1 MLLLPANET
10 PNERLPTM
18 STTTSAPAPRY
29 SPIPLVNRLLAEIWS
44 ATTTAG
50 LWQIATKNAARGSE
64 FQTLV
69 VQDQHTVRQAF
80 RHKRLTVT
88 WREIWSGV
96 TRAMALADRPI
107 EIGDSSPVVPRG
119 WDRIEGNTP
128 TAPATAPTTAPV
140 DLASLQASTDLTAR
154 TMPTN
159 PARGRRARN
168 AQEIAEAT
176 ALARA
181 NGAKL
186 AGYDGQAIEPATGSI
201 GTIVAFGYA
210 QTEYD
215 VVSGRD
221 RQILISWGT
230 IEAIRVKHDLPEGAF
245 GRSPGNVGMLGA
257 ATQILNHGGYVA
269 RSCGRGKWK
278 VGHFDNRLDSESLG
292 RKEALIQ
299 LDKDGRIQCDNPDH
313 PGARSVIADYERRVA
328 GTMVASDVVKT
339 RIEDCLRRHYG
350 ARSTELGLYVSPS
363 NAARAVDLVVSL
375 RPVAGRRIYAYAHTD
390 AASISDALTDSLAA
404 DLARLES
411 DVAKGCSVPLVARL
425 ERLRTEC
432 NALTSLLGSDVT
444 ERYKARLNAC
454 DATLVK
460 GLSEG
465 SQRAMMLDMD

>member
-1 MLLLPANET
+1 
-10 PNERLPTM
+10 M
-18 STTTSAPAPRY
+18 STTTSAPRARY

-50 LWQIATKNAARGSE
+50 LDQIATKNAAKGSE

-69 VQDQHTVRQAF
+69 VQDQYTVRSAF
-80 RHKRLTVT
+80 RHKRLTVA

-96 TRAMALADRPI
+96 TRAMALADRPL
-107 EIGDSSPVVPRG
+107 EIGDTVVPVA
-119 WDRIEGNTP
+119 TVAP
-128 TAPATAPTTAPV
+128 TTAPTAPTTAPA
-140 DLASLQASTDLTAR
+140 DLADLQASTDLTAR
-154 TMPTN
+154 SLASV
-159 PARGRRARN
+159 PATRGRRARS
-168 AQEIAEAT
+168 AQEIADAT

-181 NGAKL
+181 NGARL

-215 VVSGRD
+215 IVSGRD
-221 RQILISWGT
+221 RQVLIPWGT
-230 IEAIRVKHDLPEGAF
+230 IESIRVKHGLPEGAF
-245 GRSPGNVGMLGA
+245 GRSPGNVGMLGQ

-269 RSCGRGKWK
+269 RSCGRGRWK
-278 VGHFDNRLDSESLG
+278 VGHFDNRLDSDSLG

-299 LDKDGRIQCDNPDH
+299 LDKDGRIVCDNPDH
-313 PGARSVIADYERRVA
+313 SGARAVIADYDRRVA

-350 ARSTELGLYVSPS
+350 ARSTELGLYISPS

-375 RPVAGRRIYAYAHTD
+375 RPIAGRRIYAYAHTD
-390 AASISDALTDSLAA
+390 AASIADALTDSLAA

-411 DVAKGCSVPLVARL
+411 DVSKGCTVPLVGKL

-432 NALTSLLGSDVT
+432 NALASLLGPDTT
-444 ERYKARLNAC
+444 ERYKTRLNAC
-454 DATLVK
+454 DAALVK

-465 SQRAMMLDMD
+465 SQRAMMLDLD